1 MSRTSRTL
9 DLSADVIATADIVYR
24 IEELEVALEL
34 TYLFNRMES
43 MELDDELANLL
54 ALMGELET
62 CGSGDEKWR
71 GEWYPGLLIADH
83 YFTDYARELLE
94 DCGTIPKDLPTWVE
108 IDWDATARNVRM
120 DYTPVEVDGRT
131 YWTR

>member
-1 MSRTSRTL
+1 MSRMSRIL
-9 DLSADVIATADIVYR
+9 DLSADTISTADLIER
-24 IEELEVALEL
+24 IEELEA
-34 TYLFNRMES
+34 MES
-43 MELDDELANLL
+43 ADTEQDDELANLL

-62 CGSGDEKWR
+62 CGGGDEKWR
-71 GEWYPGLLIADH
+71 GDWYPAVLIADH
-83 YFTDYARELLE
+83 YFTDHAREMLY
-94 DCGTIPKDLPTWVE
+94 DCGTIPDDLPHFVE